1 MHQAVKSSQ
10 VQHEKFICL
19 IDAPEGAKASEGSVM
34 PSRQMPSRQM
44 PPRQMPQE
52 MGEGEQMDR
61 QGPRGWGIG
70 RADLE
75 LDTVWYKGLYSR

>member
-1 MHQAVKSSQ
+1 MHQVVKSSQ

-34 PSRQMPSRQM
+34 PSRQMP
-44 PPRQMPQE
+44 QE

-75 LDTVWYKGLYSR
+75 LDTLWYKGLYSR